1 MKKLLSFSTMLLC
14 TSMVA
19 QNMVQTYPAPEGAP
33 MKDDYLVEVRTPE
46 GEWQKVDTYMVLVD
60 EVTGVSHHNEEASMA
75 YFDFEGQVEV
85 RVTCREQEIRESR
98 IRPLSSGVVGK
109 SIDSQT
115 LTFLLEAPCNLSV
128 EINGDI
134 YHNLHLFANPID
146 PNNPLLDK
154 KRMKRDKSLVYI
166 APGYY
171 NRDDKDPIRA
181 ESGKT
186 YYVAGGAYIHG
197 GILIDGAENVKVL
210 GRGILRP
217 TREAGVRVSRSKHV
231 EVEGVIVTQC
241 PVGESDDVTICNVK
255 SITNYG
261 WGDGMNIFASS
272 NILFDGVFC
281 RNSDDCTTVYAT
293 RMGYVGSARNITI
306 QNSVLWAD
314 VAHAVEIG
322 LHGAASYEVD
332 VKSRNLPYTQDPAV
346 VTQRIDTIE
355 NLRYRNLDIFGQL
368 ERQVDYQGC
377 LAITCGDNNVVRDV
391 VFEDIRIDDIRI
403 GQMLTIRIL
412 HNQKYCQQP
421 GLCIEDIT
429 FRNLTYTGR
438 PPEHSI
444 IAGFN
449 EQRKVRG
456 ITFENLVIN
465 GTRIS
470 DDMPGKPKWYKTAD
484 MARFFVGDHVE
495 NLVFK

>member
-1 MKKLLSFSTMLLC
+1 MKKFSLLLLC
-14 TSMVA
+14 LSTPLVA
-19 QNMVQTYPAPEGAP
+19 QNTVQTYPAPEGAP
-33 MKDDYLVEVRTPE
+33 MKADYLVEVRTPE
-46 GEWQKVDTYMVLVD
+46 GDWQTVDTYMVLVD
-60 EVTGVSHHNEEASMA
+60 EVTGTNHHNEEASLA
-75 YFDFEGQVEV
+75 YFDFSGQVEV
-85 RVTCREQEIRESR
+85 RVTSQKQEIRESR
-98 IRPLSSGVVGK
+98 IRPLSSGVGAK
-109 SIDSQT
+109 QLDSRT
-115 LTFLLEAPCNLSV
+115 LTFSLDKPSNLSV

-146 PNNPLLDK
+146 DKNPMLDK
-154 KRMKRDKSLVYI
+154 KRMKRDKNLVYI

-186 YYVAGGAYIHG
+186 YYIAGGAYIHG

-217 TREAGVRVSRSKHV
+217 TREAGVRVSRSKQV
-231 EVEGVIVTQC
+231 EIEGVIVTQC
-241 PVGESDDVTICNVK
+241 PVGESDGVTISNVK

-272 NILFDGVFC
+272 NVHYDHVFC

-293 RMGYVGSARNITI
+293 RMGYVGSARNISI

-322 LHGAASYEVD
+322 LHGAASYETD
-332 VKSRNLPYTQDPAV
+332 VKERNLPYTQDPAV

-403 GQMLTIRIL
+403 GQMLTLRIL

-421 GLCIEDIT
+421 GLSIEDIT

-438 PPEHSI
+438 PAEHSI
-444 IAGFN
+444 IAGFDN
-449 EQRKVRG
+449 QRIVRN
-456 ITFENLVIN
+456 ITFENLIIN

-470 DDMPGKPKWYKTAD
+470 DEMPGKPRWYKTAD

-495 NLVFK
+495 NVVFK